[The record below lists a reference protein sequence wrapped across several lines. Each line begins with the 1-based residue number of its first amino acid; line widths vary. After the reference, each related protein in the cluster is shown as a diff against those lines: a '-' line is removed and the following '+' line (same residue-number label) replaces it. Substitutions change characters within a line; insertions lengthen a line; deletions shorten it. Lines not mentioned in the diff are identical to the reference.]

1 MKIKELFWV
10 IKAYLRA
17 HVIIVIFYLLW
28 NAIYF
33 VVLFLHNV
41 SLVAASYAL
50 LLVTLLALAFLCM
63 NFYRF
68 YQRHQ
73 QLLQLIH
80 HITDH
85 LEPFPKTIDLIEQD
99 YQDLLQ
105 AIQVEKIERI
115 SQWDQKITNLTDYYT
130 LWTHQIKTPIAA
142 LKLLLQET
150 QAENTSQ
157 ALQELFKIERYVES
171 AIQYARLEN
180 ITSDLRFEKIVLDQL
195 VKQAVKKYATI
206 FIHNKIA
213 LNYEDLGV
221 IVLTDEKWLVFVI
234 EQILSNALKYT
245 PKGSI
250 SIYLDSNSERTLV
263 IEDTGIGIQIEDLPR
278 VFEKAFTGYNGR
290 MDKKS
295 TGIGLYLCK
304 QILDKLSHSISITS
318 EVGIGTQVRIDLSS
332 VKIDIE

>member
-1 MKIKELFWV
+1 MKIKELFGV
-10 IKAYLRA
+10 IRAYLRA
-17 HVIIVIFYLLW
+17 HTMIMLFYFLW
-28 NAIYF
+28 NSIF
-33 VVLFLHNV
+33 IVVLFLHNV
-41 SLVAASYAL
+41 PLAAASYAL
-50 LLVTLLALAFLCM
+50 LLVTIVAIAFVCM
-63 NFYRF
+63 NFYL
-68 YQRHQ
+68 YYKRHH

-80 HITDH
+80 QRTGH
-85 LEPFPKTIDLIEQD
+85 LEPLPKTKDLIEKD

-105 AIQVEKIERI
+105 EIQVDKIERI

-150 QAENTSQ
+150 QGSNTSQ

-171 AIQYARLEN
+171 AIQYARLES
-180 ITSDLRFEKIVLDQL
+180 ITSDLRFEKIALDQL

-213 LNYEDLGV
+213 LNYEDLQA

-245 PKGSI
+245 PKGSV
-250 SIYLDSNSERTLV
+250 SIYLAPDSERTLV
-263 IEDTGIGIQIEDLPR
+263 IEDTGIGIAEEDLPR

-304 QILDKLSHSISITS
+304 QILDKLAHNISITS
-318 EVGIGTQVRIDLSS
+318 QVGVGTQVRIDLSS